1 MSPCLTKLTGEWTKE
16 GESGVA
22 KDNKSVVAEEL
33 QQEGEGQGRLWRV
46 DFVEWIVNVTKWQRD
61 GTLVG

>member
-1 MSPCLTKLTGEWTKE
+1 MSPCLMKLTGERTKD

-22 KDNKSVVAEEL
+22 KDKESVVAEEL
-33 QQEGEGQGRLWRV
+33 QQEGKGQGRSRRV
-46 DFVEWIVNVTKWQRD
+46 DFVEWIASVTKRRRN

>member
-1 MSPCLTKLTGEWTKE
+1 MSPCLMKLTGEQMKD

-22 KDNKSVVAEEL
+22 KDKESVVAEEL
-33 QQEGEGQGRLWRV
+33 QQEGKGQGRLRRV
-46 DFVEWIVNVTKWQRD
+46 DFVEWIASVMKQRRN